1 MDTTSITTNTSDT
14 NCSGSLQLS
23 SDSFSSCVQMVS
35 SPSSSDNLTFTVT
48 SSPKM
53 FYSKTYKIR
62 VTTAAEDSAG
72 NNIAQYTQTYG
83 FKTSVTFP
91 MTAGS
96 AHSCYMLDNGS
107 VKCWGSN
114 TYGQLGLGN
123 TTNQGVNSSEMGDNL
138 DAVDLGSGIKATAIA
153 AGGNHTCAI
162 LDNESIKCWGY
173 NASGQLGLGD
183 INNRGDNS
191 SRMGDSLPAVDLG
204 SGITAKAIAAGGN
217 HTCAILDNES
227 IKCWGKNASGQLG
240 IGDTNNRGDGSNPM
254 GDSLPVVDLGSERTA
269 KVIVAGGSH
278 TCTILDD
285 SSIKCWGENDQ
296 GQLGLGNTTDSLN
309 ASVVDMGSGI
319 TAKAITAGESHT
331 CAILNNSAIKCW
343 GRANEGQMGLFKWNI
358 NIGSGSNQMGTTG
371 QDDLTKIGT
380 GRTAVAI
387 AAGKNHNCAIL
398 DNSSIKC
405 WGANTSGQL
414 GIGDTVNRGA
424 TQDGSDQMGDNLPVV
439 DLGSGRTARG
449 IIAGDNQTCAILDNA
464 SIKCWGANASGQLGQ
479 GDTNNRGD
487 GIGGMGDNLP
497 SISF

>member
-1 MDTTSITTNTSDT
+1 
-14 NCSGSLQLS
+14 
-23 SDSFSSCVQMVS
+23 
-35 SPSSSDNLTFTVT
+35 
-48 SSPKM
+48 M
-53 FYSKTYKIR
+53 FYSTTYKIR
-62 VTTAAEDSAG
+62 VTTAVKDSAG
-72 NNIAQYTQTYG
+72 NSLASDNDTNEFG
-83 FKTSVTFP
+83 TSITFP
-91 MTAGS
+91 TTAGS
-96 AHSCYMLDNGS
+96 AHSCYILDNGS
-107 VKCWGSN
+107 VKCWGKN
-114 TYGQLGLGN
+114 NLGQLGLGDTSN
-123 TTNQGVNSSEMGDNL
+123 RGDGIGGMVDSL
-138 DAVDLGSGIKATAIA
+138 PAVDLGSGRTATAIA
-153 AGGNHTCAI
+153 AGSDHTCAI

-217 HTCAILDNES
+217 HTCAILDNAS

-254 GDSLPVVDLGSERTA
+254 GDSLPVVDLGSGRTA

-424 TQDGSDQMGDNLPVV
+424 TQDGSNQMGDNLPVV

>member
-1 MDTTSITTNTSDT
+1 
-14 NCSGSLQLS
+14 
-23 SDSFSSCVQMVS
+23 
-35 SPSSSDNLTFTVT
+35 
-48 SSPKM
+48 
-53 FYSKTYKIR
+53 
-62 VTTAAEDSAG
+62 
-72 NNIAQYTQTYG
+72 
-83 FKTSVTFP
+83 
-91 MTAGS
+91 
-96 AHSCYMLDNGS
+96 
-107 VKCWGSN
+107 
-114 TYGQLGLGN
+114 
-123 TTNQGVNSSEMGDNL
+123 MGDNL

-173 NASGQLGLGD
+173 NASGQLGLG
-183 INNRGDNS
+183 NTTNQGVNSNEMGDNL
-191 SRMGDSLPAVDLG
+191 DAVDLG
-204 SGITAKAIAAGGN
+204 SGIKATAIAAGGN

-227 IKCWGKNASGQLG
+227 IKCWGANASGQLG

-254 GDSLPVVDLGSERTA
+254 GDDLPVVDLGSERTA

-319 TAKAITAGESHT
+319 TAKAIAAGESHT

-343 GRANEGQMGLFKWNI
+343 GRANEGQMGLYKWNE
-358 NIGSGSNQMGTTG
+358 NIGDETSEMGVTG
-371 QDDLTKIGT
+371 QDDLTNIGT

-424 TQDGSDQMGDNLPVV
+424 TTDGSDQMGDNLPVV
-439 DLGSGRTARG
+439 DFGTGRTARG
-449 IIAGDNQTCAILDNA
+449 IIAGDNQTCVIMDNA
-464 SIKCWGANASGQLGQ
+464 SIKCWGENTSGQLGLGNTTNQ
-479 GDTNNRGD
+479 GVNSNE
-487 GIGGMGDNLP
+487 MGDNLP
-497 SISF
+497 VIGL

>member
-1 MDTTSITTNTSDT
+1 
-14 NCSGSLQLS
+14 
-23 SDSFSSCVQMVS
+23 
-35 SPSSSDNLTFTVT
+35 
-48 SSPKM
+48 
-53 FYSKTYKIR
+53 
-62 VTTAAEDSAG
+62 
-72 NNIAQYTQTYG
+72 
-83 FKTSVTFP
+83 
-91 MTAGS
+91 
-96 AHSCYMLDNGS
+96 
-107 VKCWGSN
+107 
-114 TYGQLGLGN
+114 
-123 TTNQGVNSSEMGDNL
+123 MGDNL

-173 NASGQLGLGD
+173 NASGQLGLG
-183 INNRGDNS
+183 NTTNQGVNSNEMGDNL
-191 SRMGDSLPAVDLG
+191 DTVDLG
-204 SGITAKAIAAGGN
+204 SGIKATAIAAGGN

-343 GRANEGQMGLFKWNI
+343 GRANEGQMGLYKFNI

-371 QDDLTKIGT
+371 LDDLTKLGT
-380 GRTAVAI
+380 GQTAVAI

-414 GIGDTVNRGA
+414 GIGDTVNRGQ

-464 SIKCWGANASGQLGQ
+464 SIKCWGENTSGQLGLGNTTNQ
-479 GDTNNRGD
+479 GVNSNE
-487 GIGGMGDNLP
+487 MGDNLP
-497 SISF
+497 VIDL